1 MKLTDKII
9 VITGGGSGIGRAMV
23 RRFAV
28 EKPKKLVIADRDHAA
43 AQAVAREVGGLAVAC
58 DVSRESEIKSLIE
71 AAGEIDLFCANAGI
85 AVGGGVEAPDSEWQ
99 RAWDVNFMSHVWA
112 ARALVPQWI
121 ERKSGY
127 FLATASAA
135 GLLTTIGAA
144 PYSVTKHAVVSL
156 AEWLSITHGEQGIRV
171 SCLCPQYVNTN
182 MLHTALQ
189 ELAGG
194 TVHKSG
200 AVIEPEAVADAVVAG
215 LDAEH
220 FLILPH
226 PEVATYFQR
235 KAGDYD
241 RWLGAMRKLQAV
253 K

>member
-9 VITGGGSGIGRAMV
+9 VVTGGGSGIGRAMV

-28 EKPKKLVIADRDHAA
+28 EKPKKLVVADRDHAA
-43 AQAVAREVGGLAVAC
+43 AKAVALEVGGLAVAC
-58 DVSRESEIKSLIE
+58 DVSRESEIRSLIE

-112 ARALVPQWI
+112 TRALLPQWLA
-121 ERKSGY
+121 RGSGY

-182 MLHTALQ
+182 MLHTALT
-189 ELAGG
+189 ELAGN

-200 AVIEPEAVADAVVAG
+200 TVIEPEAVADAVVAG
-215 LDAEH
+215 IDAER